1 MSVEKKNKQ
10 NIVLCFHCNDVC
22 KDLSVSIDDKY
33 FCCQSCK
40 IVYEILNE
48 NNLCKYYDLEDNPG
62 ISPAVRSPVK
72 YEYLDDEKVLNHLI
86 LFNDKNI
93 SLTQLY
99 IPQMHCS
106 SCIWLLENLYKLDE
120 GITYSKVNFP
130 EKKIDIKFLN
140 SKTSLRKIAEL
151 LDSLGYEPV
160 INFDVTDKEIKTSHL
175 KKLYYK
181 IGVAGFAFGNI
192 MLLSFPEYLGLE
204 KTADPELHKFFGYM
218 NLLLALPVFFY
229 SSSEYY
235 ISAYKGLKNKILNID
250 FPLFLGIFVTF
261 IRSAFEILTQSGAGY
276 MDSMTGLVFFLLVGK
291 VFQSKTYNAMS
302 FERTY
307 KSYFPLS
314 VTLKKG
320 NSETTIPISKLKIGD
335 RIIIR
340 NGELIPADSIL
351 FLGDGNI
358 DYSFV
363 TGESIPVTKV
373 LGEMLYAG
381 GRQFGGAI
389 EVEIIKEVSQSYL
402 TNLWNNDI
410 FKKSEVSN
418 LESFSNTI
426 SKYFTLGI
434 LILALVGAAVWMP
447 VNFNI
452 AVNVF
457 TAILIVACPCALALA
472 IPFTFGNV
480 MRIFGRNKFYIKNT
494 NVIEN
499 LAKIN
504 SIVFDK
510 TGTLTENQ
518 KTQFKYS
525 GEKLDDFNYSIIM
538 SLVGQS
544 IHPLCKV
551 LYYNSGN
558 FTKYPLINILESTG
572 KGIKGEYDNHIYKIG
587 SLEYLFEN
595 NLQKN
600 ILVSG
605 ATTIH
610 IMIDGKYFG
619 YFSFNQSY
627 RENITELAD
636 SLEKNYELHLLSG
649 DNESEKLNLRKIF
662 KEPIPLYFKQTPES
676 KMKYIKILQNE
687 GQGVMMVGDGL
698 NDAGA
703 LKQSDVGISISEDVS
718 NFSPA
723 CDGILNSESFSL
735 LPEILKFSKDSI
747 RIIIIS
753 FVVFFIYN
761 IFAIGIAFQGLLK
774 PIVAAILMPVSSIS
788 VVVFSVLLTNYI
800 SGKRSFK

>member
-1 MSVEKKNKQ
+1 M
-10 NIVLCFHCNDVC
+10 
-22 KDLSVSIDDKY
+22 
-33 FCCQSCK
+33 
-40 IVYEILNE
+40 YEILNE
-48 NNLCKYYDLEDNPG
+48 NNLCKYYDLENNPG
-62 ISPAVRSPVK
+62 ISPSVRSPVK
-72 YEYLDDEKVLNHLI
+72 YEYLDDEKVLKHLI

-93 SLTQLY
+93 SLTQLN
-99 IPQMHCS
+99 IPNMHCS
-106 SCIWLLENLYKLDE
+106 SCIWLLENLYKLDD

-276 MDSMTGLVFFLLVGK
+276 MDSMTGLVFFLLIGK
-291 VFQSKTYNAMS
+291 VFQNKTYNAMS

-314 VTLKKG
+314 VTLKRA
-320 NSETTIPISKLKIGD
+320 NVETTIPISKLKIGD

-363 TGESIPVTKV
+363 TGESLPVAKV

-418 LESFSNTI
+418 LESFSNKI

-434 LILALVGAAVWMP
+434 LILSLVGAAVWMP

-518 KTQFKYS
+518 KTQYEYF
-525 GEKLDDFNYSIIM
+525 GDKLDGFNYSVII
-538 SLVGQS
+538 SLAGQS

-551 LYYNSGN
+551 LYLDSGN
-558 FTKYPLINILESTG
+558 ITKYPLINILESTG
-572 KGIKGEYDNHIYKIG
+572 KGIKGEYDKHIYKIG

-595 NLQKN
+595 NLPNN
-600 ILVSG
+600 IQVSG

-610 IMIDGKYFG
+610 VMIDGKYFG

-627 RENITELAD
+627 RENINDLAD
-636 SLEKNYELHLLSG
+636 NLEKNYELHLLSG

-662 KEPIPLYFKQTPES
+662 SKHIPMYFKQTPES
-676 KMKYIKILQNE
+676 KMKYIKVLQNE

-723 CDGILNSESFSL
+723 CDGILNSKSFSL

-753 FVVFFIYN
+753 FIVSFIYN
-761 IFAIGIAFQGLLK
+761 IIAIGIAFQGLLK

-800 SGKRSFK
+800 SRKRNFK